1 MAVLGFGSH
10 KDNLITW
17 RRRGRGRF
25 FWGRRRRFGRCRF
38 WSESTGKEVGKE
50 ARACLA
56 PDPRE
61 VDSSGIENTNLDLV
75 LGTCH
80 GEVVF

>member
-50 ARACLA
+50 AR
-56 PDPRE
+56 
-61 VDSSGIENTNLDLV
+61 
-75 LGTCH
+75 
-80 GEVVF
+80 GERNEGSMQEGRAHTESELFRTQG